1 MDIRAEVE
9 TPMEHAEA
17 SHHKKTGSLRSQGVN
32 RVISQQQEAPMKTY
46 RYHLPTEE
54 RRKLQRLERLEV
66 DQIARRRANR
76 AERLRRRQEED
87 KSALREA
94 LRKLLVH
101 P

>member
-1 MDIRAEVE
+1 
-9 TPMEHAEA
+9 
-17 SHHKKTGSLRSQGVN
+17 
-32 RVISQQQEAPMKTY
+32 MKTY

-54 RRKLQRLERLEV
+54 RRKLHRLERLEV
-66 DQIARRRANR
+66 DQIARRRVNR

-94 LRKLLVH
+94 LRKRLVH